1 MKKKGEFVENL
12 LESDN
17 PIMSGIDEEPEPV
30 LNSKKSVM
38 KKIKKFV
45 NAGIGAQKNN
55 LAVVNGC
62 KSRLALESALEANMR
77 SIV

>member
-38 KKIKKFV
+38 KKIKKFY
-45 NAGIGAQKNN
+45 
-55 LAVVNGC
+55 
-62 KSRLALESALEANMR
+62 ES
-77 SIV
+77 